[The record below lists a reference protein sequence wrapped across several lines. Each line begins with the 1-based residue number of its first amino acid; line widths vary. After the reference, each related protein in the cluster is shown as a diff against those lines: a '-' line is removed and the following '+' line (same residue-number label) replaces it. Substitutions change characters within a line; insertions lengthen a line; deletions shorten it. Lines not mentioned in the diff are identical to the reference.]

1 MYTIKITNQKGF
13 DELPSSFQE
22 FTKIAIISGTIA
34 ISRIP
39 LNSTVKAY
47 GNSTVKAYGNSTVE
61 AYDNSMVKA
70 WDNSTVKAWDNST
83 VEAYDNSMVK
93 AYDNSTVKAYGY
105 STVVGHH
112 ASVIICM
119 LHDNPDAITVHDDA
133 REIITKQWLHT
144 VESFIDC
151 YMQNVQNDGRILLYK
166 SVKEDLTD
174 FFSGRIKYEG
184 IVRCPDW
191 DPNPNRECGGGLHL
205 SPTPE
210 LALWHNEGK
219 ILQCLVRPDDFVVY
233 PTNIKKVRCREVE
246 VINGLAA

>member
-13 DELPSSFQE
+13 DELPSSFQK

-39 LNSTVKAY
+39 H
-47 GNSTVKAYGNSTVE
+47 NSTVE
-61 AYDNSMVKA
+61 AYH
-70 WDNSTVKAWDNST
+70 NSTVFARDN
-83 VEAYDNSMVK
+83 
-93 AYDNSTVKAYGY
+93 

-119 LHDNPDAITVHDDA
+119 QHYNPDAITVHDDA
-133 REIITKQWLHT
+133 RVIITKRWLHT

-174 FFSGRIKYEG
+174 FFSGGIKYEG

-210 LALWHNEGK
+210 LALWHNKGK
-219 ILQCLVRPDDFVVY
+219 ILQCLVRPGDFVVY
-233 PTNIKKVRCREVE
+233 PHDIKKVRCREVE
-246 VINGLAA
+246 VINE